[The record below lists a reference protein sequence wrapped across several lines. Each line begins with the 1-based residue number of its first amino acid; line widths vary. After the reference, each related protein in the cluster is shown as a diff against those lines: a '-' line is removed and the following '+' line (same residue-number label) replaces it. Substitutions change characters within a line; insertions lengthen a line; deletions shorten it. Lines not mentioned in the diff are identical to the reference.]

1 MINSLNE
8 LSDIYLGNISEA
20 DNSPEAVKARVMQY
34 VRAIRYRSRKE
45 GETLNKAYNEF
56 MGSQSGV
63 SSTEK
68 QMVKERLGLTGGSAH
83 VGEGYQRDPEQSKK
97 DRTRSKQPDPSK
109 DGFTGIG
116 NLSIKDIQK
125 MNARMKKE
133 EVEDVQEA
141 DIADILARLE
151 KKRISK
157 GGDPEESPLP
167 AMRKYHADKKKKVK
181 KEGHV
186 SWRDELREINDAD
199 PVTEKDAEKK
209 IKEKKI
215 NNKITINPNQGQAE
229 SFAKALGGEVLELYE
244 VAAVDSPEDEAA
256 QDEDPK
262 AKSQADREKRMK
274 VRLLRLKMM
283 SAKQGV
289 AGIVAHHEPEG
300 DVISEKE
307 VKVKDTRRVVD
318 AIRAYD
324 RSKDASDEAI
334 YDTEHGRKDKGDA
347 EKKYAKKE
355 RGEIEKDDPKW
366 KKRKYH
372 TGMHGESLEIQDA
385 NGNVAYHIVDVIKA
399 PTGLKAAEPI
409 PALAELSEE
418 TIRESIDEATLHF
431 FHEGIN
437 EDGLDLII
445 EEVGLEDFTDY
456 VLCGPDILEEERAAK
471 RANVRNLQAVRKK
484 VKTDAEAEAKRK
496 EQKKGEYKPAPKKK
510 PRLGAPTYTTTVS
523 KVKKATAAAK
533 QKQSDKKPNRV
544 GLLGKIRGAVKKV
557 GDSSF
562 GQGVKAVGKFA
573 KDVDSVLKVNKKTTV
588 NMQSYEPEGEV
599 ISEKKKKQPSV
610 HDDYYD
616 PMEDP
621 TFDPHE
627 AEATRGQSGRGTS
640 GKMNVRKKYPV
651 KEANLS
657 AAERRALPDKEFA
670 LPGKGKGPEG
680 KQAGSYP
687 IPDEK
692 HARSALSLVAQHG
705 TPAEKATVRA
715 KVKKKFPD
723 IQQEGVDSATP
734 RTAEEKKKM
743 AKMKALLDRMQQLKV
758 DSAKK
763 ARGDVTEGDAAFDS
777 VVSRLRAK
785 HGKDAVITKDSPK
798 PKPPSEAEKKKAA
811 AELKK
816 RQDADNKAYAA
827 RAKKAG
833 FKSTQDY
840 TNVVARYGSEDN
852 YNKGKGL
859 GT

>member
-125 MNARMKKE
+125 MKARMKKE

-347 EKKYAKKE
+347 
-355 RGEIEKDDPKW
+355 
-366 KKRKYH
+366 
-372 TGMHGESLEIQDA
+372 
-385 NGNVAYHIVDVIKA
+385 
-399 PTGLKAAEPI
+399 
-409 PALAELSEE
+409 
-418 TIRESIDEATLHF
+418 
-431 FHEGIN
+431 
-437 EDGLDLII
+437 
-445 EEVGLEDFTDY
+445 
-456 VLCGPDILEEERAAK
+456 
-471 RANVRNLQAVRKK
+471 
-484 VKTDAEAEAKRK
+484 
-496 EQKKGEYKPAPKKK
+496 
-510 PRLGAPTYTTTVS
+510 
-523 KVKKATAAAK
+523 
-533 QKQSDKKPNRV
+533 
-544 GLLGKIRGAVKKV
+544 
-557 GDSSF
+557 
-562 GQGVKAVGKFA
+562 
-573 KDVDSVLKVNKKTTV
+573 
-588 NMQSYEPEGEV
+588 
-599 ISEKKKKQPSV
+599 
-610 HDDYYD
+610 
-616 PMEDP
+616 
-621 TFDPHE
+621 
-627 AEATRGQSGRGTS
+627 
-640 GKMNVRKKYPV
+640 
-651 KEANLS
+651 
-657 AAERRALPDKEFA
+657 
-670 LPGKGKGPEG
+670 
-680 KQAGSYP
+680 
-687 IPDEK
+687 
-692 HARSALSLVAQHG
+692 
-705 TPAEKATVRA
+705 
-715 KVKKKFPD
+715 
-723 IQQEGVDSATP
+723 
-734 RTAEEKKKM
+734 
-743 AKMKALLDRMQQLKV
+743 
-758 DSAKK
+758 
-763 ARGDVTEGDAAFDS
+763 
-777 VVSRLRAK
+777 
-785 HGKDAVITKDSPK
+785 
-798 PKPPSEAEKKKAA
+798 
-811 AELKK
+811 
-816 RQDADNKAYAA
+816 
-827 RAKKAG
+827 
-833 FKSTQDY
+833 
-840 TNVVARYGSEDN
+840 
-852 YNKGKGL
+852 
-859 GT
+859 